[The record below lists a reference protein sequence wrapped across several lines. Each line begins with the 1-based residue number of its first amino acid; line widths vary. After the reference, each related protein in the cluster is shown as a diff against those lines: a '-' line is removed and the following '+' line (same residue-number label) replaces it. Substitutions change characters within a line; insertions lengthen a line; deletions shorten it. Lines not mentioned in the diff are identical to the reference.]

1 MSARSRDSSPST
13 ERQRGVAVIMAML
26 TVALVAAL
34 AASVVAAFGFA
45 VESLSG
51 RHDLAQARWL
61 ARGAIDWARN
71 VLADDSRRG
80 KDVDHL
86 GETWAV
92 KVPPTPVD
100 EGEVSGEI
108 EDLSGRFNLNNLA
121 PNGVVDKDAVKQFA
135 RLLEVVGVG
144 SAQATSMAIIL
155 GGWIDAAQ
163 EDPSFYPQA
172 SDSSTTV
179 KPLNAPFVSADEL
192 SNVPGFDAATIE
204 RLRPFVTA
212 LPASPARSL
221 VNVNTASA
229 EVLAATLE
237 NYTLDRARNLVSSRN
252 TAWFK
257 DKGDFEQRS
266 GLTMDESRLSLKSF
280 YFLASGRAHFG
291 TATTRMQVLL
301 ARGVVANSVRRNW
314 PEIIWQKIL

>member
-1 MSARSRDSSPST
+1 
-13 ERQRGVAVIMAML
+13 MAML
-26 TVALVAAL
+26 TVALVAAI

-61 ARGAIDWARN
+61 ARGAVDWARN
-71 VLADDSRRG
+71 VLADDARTNG
-80 KDVDHL
+80 NVDHF
-86 GETWAV
+86 GEAWAV

-121 PNGVVDKDAVKQFA
+121 PNGVTDKDAVKEFA
-135 RLLEVVGVG
+135 LLLENVGLNATQAALLSVVL
-144 SAQATSMAIIL
+144 AQ
-155 GGWIDAAQ
+155 WIDNAV
-163 EDPSFYPQA
+163 EDPSAYPPGP
-172 SDSSTTV
+172 DGSSTV
-179 KPLNAPFVSADEL
+179 KPLNAPLVSVDEL
-192 SNVPGFDAATIE
+192 SNVPGFDATTIE

-212 LPASPARSL
+212 LPASPSRTMI
-221 VNVNTASA
+221 NVNTASA
-229 EVLAATLE
+229 EVLSATIARLSLSAA
-237 NYTLDRARNLVSSRN
+237 RALVTGRN

-257 DKGDFEQRS
+257 DIADFESRSYLTVDHQRF
-266 GLTMDESRLSLKSF
+266 GCKSY

-291 TATTRMQVLL
+291 GATTRMQVLL
-301 ARGVVANSVRRNW
+301 ARGVNAATGNW

>member
-1 MSARSRDSSPST
+1 MSARSRDSSPCT

-71 VLADDSRRG
+71 VLADDSRRSG
-80 KDVDHL
+80 DIDHL

-121 PNGVVDKDAVKQFA
+121 PNGVVDKDAVKQFS
-135 RLLEVVGVG
+135 RLLEAVGV
-144 SAQATSMAIIL
+144 STAQAAGMATIL
-155 GGWIDAAQ
+155 GGWLDAAQ
-163 EDPSFYPQA
+163 EDPSFYPQP
-172 SDSSTTV
+172 SDGSTTV
-179 KPLNAPFVSADEL
+179 KPLNAPFVSVDEL
-192 SNVPGFDAATIE
+192 ANVPGFDAATVE
-204 RLRPFVTA
+204 RLRPFVA
-212 LPASPARSL
+212 AVPASPARSL
-221 VNVNTASA
+221 LNVNTAPA

-237 NYTLDRARNLVSSRN
+237 NYSLDRARNLVSGRN
-252 TAWFK
+252 TAWFTGK
-257 DKGDFEQRS
+257 ADFEQRS
-266 GLTMDESRLSLKSF
+266 GLTMDESRFSLKSY

-301 ARGVVANSVRRNW
+301 ARGVIANSVRKNW

>member
-1 MSARSRDSSPST
+1 MSARSHDSSPST

-71 VLADDSRRG
+71 VLADDSRRSG
-80 KDVDHL
+80 DIDHL

-172 SDSSTTV
+172 SDGSTTV